1 MTHESLSPESRNV
14 QENNRLNRRT
24 FLSGLTAAALA
35 GFAWPQELLEAAS
48 HGSNSD
54 KFGELL
60 PTRALGRTGERVTL
74 LGFGGNHFRRL
85 PEDQQEPAIEKA
97 IAGGIR
103 FFDTANAYGTDQL
116 GERLYGKYL
125 IPKYRDSIFLMT
137 KSMAKDPKLVREH
150 LEWSLRNMKTDQL
163 DLWQIHSITSVE
175 DAHSRWDDGVV
186 DVFLKA
192 QEEGKVRMIGF
203 SGHHDFRAHREML
216 NLFKQRGVPL
226 QTIQMP
232 VNVADAS
239 YDSFIEEVIPL
250 AQEMGVGILAMKTM
264 CGGRLFGGIGAGWG
278 DHGKIPAEPI
288 IPDLLKFRDATD
300 YVWSMPI
307 ATRIAGFD
315 NLDQLQEHID
325 AARQLRT
332 LTPQQQS
339 TIIKA
344 AAQRS
349 GPIME
354 FYKRDTL
361 A

>member
-1 MTHESLSPESRNV
+1 MTKPSLSSESENHP
-14 QENNRLNRRT
+14 ENNPLTRRS
-24 FLSGLTAAALA
+24 FIGGLTAAALA
-35 GFAWPQELLEAAS
+35 GVAWPQELLEAAS
-48 HGSNSD
+48 HGASSD

-60 PTRALGRTGERVTL
+60 PTRALGKTGERVTM
-74 LGFGGNHFRRL
+74 LGVGGNHFRRL
-85 PEDQQEPAIEKA
+85 PEEQQEPAIEKA

-103 FFDTANAYGTDQL
+103 FFDNANAYGKEL

-125 IPKYRDSIFLMT
+125 TPKYRDAIFLMT
-137 KSMAKDPKLVREH
+137 KSMAKDPKLAREH
-150 LEWSLRNMKTDQL
+150 LEASLRNMKTDRL
-163 DLWQIHSITSVE
+163 DLWQIHNITSVE
-175 DAHSRWDDGVV
+175 DAHSRWDEGVV

-192 QEEGKVRMIGF
+192 REEGKVRMIGF
-203 SGHHDFRAHREML
+203 SGHHDFRAHKEML

-226 QTIQMP
+226 ETVQMP

-250 AQEMGVGILAMKTM
+250 AQAMGVGILAMKTM

-278 DHGKIPAEPI
+278 DHGKTPAEPI
-288 IPDLLKFRDATD
+288 IPDLLKLRDASD

-307 ATRIAGFD
+307 STRIVGFD

-325 AARQLRT
+325 AARKLRT
-332 LTPQQQS
+332 LTPQQQA
-339 TIIKA
+339 TIIKTA
-344 AAQRS
+344 SQRS

-354 FYKRDTL
+354 FYKRDSL

>member
-1 MTHESLSPESRNV
+1 MTQGSLSPDSKDNHESC
-14 QENNRLNRRT
+14 RLTRRT
-24 FLSGLTAAALA
+24 FLSGLSAAALA
-35 GFAWPQELLEAAS
+35 GVAWPQELLEAAS
-48 HGSNSD
+48 HGSHSD
-54 KFGELL
+54 EFGKLL
-60 PTRALGRTGERVTL
+60 PTRALGKTGERVTL
-74 LGFGGNHFRRL
+74 LGLGGNHFRKL
-85 PEDQQEPAIEKA
+85 PEDQQETAIEKS

-116 GERLYGKYL
+116 SERLFGKYL
-125 IPKYRDSIFLMT
+125 NPKYRDSIYLMT
-137 KSMAKDPKLVREH
+137 KSMAKDPKLAREH
-150 LEWSLRNMKTDQL
+150 LEWSLRNMKTDRL
-163 DLWQIHSITSVE
+163 DLWQLHNITSIE
-175 DAHSRWDDGVV
+175 DAHNLWDDGVV

-203 SGHHDFRAHREML
+203 SGHHDFRAHKEML
-216 NLFKQRGVPL
+216 TLFKQRGVAL
-226 QTIQMP
+226 QTVQMP

-239 YDSFIEEVIPL
+239 YDSFIEDVIPL

-278 DHGKIPAEPI
+278 DHGKTPAEPI

-307 ATRIAGFD
+307 ATRIVGFD
-315 NLDQLQEHID
+315 TLDQLHEHID
-325 AARQLRT
+325 AARHLRT
-332 LTPQQQS
+332 LSPQQQA
-339 TIIKA
+339 TIIQT